1 MTPRCKRRFLSQ
13 NRFLRNKAAF
23 FLDFWRI
30 PVVKKETGSTLTEY
44 VNRKRVEHAIFL
56 LNSTNLQIQEIAA
69 ACGIPD
75 VNYFTKIFKKQV
87 GNTPKEYR
95 EKIF

>member
-1 MTPRCKRRFLSQ
+1 M
-13 NRFLRNKAAF
+13 
-23 FLDFWRI
+23 
-30 PVVKKETGSTLTEY
+30 TEY

-75 VNYFTKIFKKQV
+75 VNYFTKIFK
-87 GNTPKEYR
+87 NRLETPRKNIGKR
-95 EKIF
+95 FLMNFP